1 MYKDYLIDS
10 PTALLSISLSF
21 DILLVENAVSGIP
34 PSFVLVHF
42 VQYKTFSSKNTDIYS
57 R

>member
-21 DILLVENAVSGIP
+21 DILLVEYAVSGIP